1 MWGATCWPRPI
12 FWLNMYYDSVYSW
25 MLPLGASAA
34 VTKGLAITI
43 LLILSGMVAA
53 VAYYLAHWLL
63 MKFVRQIVA
72 RSSTTWDDDMLNDS
86 VLRAVCRVAPPL
98 VLAAVLPDISAHAP
112 WVHWLIKANQVYIS
126 VTVIAIVC
134 ALLRGAAT
142 HMRGMERFASYPVE
156 GVYQAVK
163 LIVIIL
169 GSISCLAIIISKDPF
184 AIIAGLGASAAVLS
198 LVFKDPLMG
207 FVAGIQ
213 LSANRM
219 ISEGDWI
226 VASKFNADGNVI
238 SIGLTTIKVRNWDKT
253 VTTIPTYALI
263 TESFQNWERMCEFGA
278 RRIKRPFYVDVN
290 TVRFLTA
297 DELAQLAAQGLIPP
311 ADADAGGSRQ
321 QVNLRLFRDYLEKY
335 LADRTDISAVA
346 GTTTMVRQLEPTP
359 SGLPIEVYCFTTTT
373 VWVEYEHIQADI
385 FDHIYAAVNSFHLRI
400 FQAPAGTDFRH

>member
-1 MWGATCWPRPI
+1 
-12 FWLNMYYDSVYSW
+12 MYYDTVSSW
-25 MLPLGASAA
+25 LMPLGASPSA
-34 VTKGLAITI
+34 TKGLAITI
-43 LLILSGMVAA
+43 LLILSAVAA
-53 VAYYLAHWLL
+53 VLAYYMTHWLL

-72 RSSTTWDDDMLNDS
+72 RSATTWDDDMLNDS

-98 VLAAVLPDISAHAP
+98 VLAAVLPDINTHAP
-112 WVHWLIKANQVYIS
+112 WIHWLIKANQVYIS

-134 ALLRGAAT
+134 ALLRGVAT
-142 HMRGMERFASYPVE
+142 HMRGMERFATYPVE

-226 VASKFNADGNVI
+226 VAPKFNADGDVI
-238 SIGLTTIKVRNWDKT
+238 SIGLTTIKVQNWDKT

-263 TESFQNWERMCEFGA
+263 TESFQNWERMREFGA

-290 TVRFLTA
+290 TVRFLSA
-297 DELAQLAAQGLIPP
+297 DELSQLAAQGLTDAA
-311 ADADAGGSRQ
+311 ADSR
-321 QVNLRLFRDYLEKY
+321 QVNLRLFRDYLERY
-335 LADRTDISAVA
+335 LAERSDISAA
-346 GTTTMVRQLEPTP
+346 PGTTTMVRQLDPTP
-359 SGLPIEVYCFTTTT
+359 AGLPLEVYCFTATTA
-373 VWVEYEHIQADI
+373 WVDYEHIQADI

-400 FQAPAGTDFRH
+400 FQAPSGSDLSRL